1 MLPVRN
7 GRLAQEDGCSK
18 SIFRLKRFAPHPIL
32 PCRFAEKACFF
43 RLIPAGRQALPPHVL
58 PFSTAKRTG
67 HINSNFTKTSKTK
80 TKKRYRL
87 RLSLGAGLPRV
98 PDSSPVKARWG
109 RDGGLGGK
117 GNTSSAGGGVPLPP
131 KRQRIVSTDP
141 NAGSAAS
148 PHARAQGRS

>member
-43 RLIPAGRQALPPHVL
+43 PLDPGRTAGAAASRLAFFNGKTDRAHQLKCH
-58 PFSTAKRTG
+58 
-67 HINSNFTKTSKTK
+67 KTSKTK

-87 RLSLGAGLPRV
+87 RLLLGTGLPRV

-117 GNTSSAGGGVPLPP
+117 GNPSSAGGGVPLPP